1 MLFKVVVSV
10 LAFASAGVAASKPDR
25 SQELPVFTATRAY
38 KTITDVAPYIVTA
51 TTTVIWTASPST
63 VISEPTGPGL

>member
-1 MLFKVVVSV
+1 MLLKLAACA
-10 LAFASAGVAASKPDR
+10 LAFASAAVAVSKPDR